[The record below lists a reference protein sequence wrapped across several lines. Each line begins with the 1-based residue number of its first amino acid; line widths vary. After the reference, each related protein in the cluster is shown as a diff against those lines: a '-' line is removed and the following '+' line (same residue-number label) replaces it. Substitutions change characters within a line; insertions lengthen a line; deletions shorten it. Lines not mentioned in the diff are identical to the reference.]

1 MEGYSLFVWSEP
13 VAGQEAAYNDWYDN
27 THLDDVRAIPEFVG
41 ARRFRFSG
49 ETPTPR
55 RYLAVYDIETS
66 EPATIMERLTAAA
79 AKMFISP
86 ALDYNSIILSVMRKI

>member
-1 MEGYSLFVWSEP
+1 METYNLFVWSEP
-13 VAGQEAAYNDWYDN
+13 VEGQEDAYNDWYDN
-27 THLDDVRAIPEFVG
+27 IHLDDVRAIPEFVR
-41 ARRFRFSG
+41 ATRFIFSS

-55 RYLAVYDIETS
+55 KYLAVYDIETN

-86 ALDYNSIILSVMRKI
+86 ALDTNKIVLSIVRKI